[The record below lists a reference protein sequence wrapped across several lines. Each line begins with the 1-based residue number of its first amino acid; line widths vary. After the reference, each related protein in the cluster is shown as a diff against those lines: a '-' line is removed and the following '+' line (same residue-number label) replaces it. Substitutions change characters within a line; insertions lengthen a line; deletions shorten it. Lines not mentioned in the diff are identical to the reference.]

1 MFKVAN
7 SRPVRDLANRIYCKN
22 FRKNLLMI
30 AAIFLTTVL
39 IAAVLFIGSVY
50 YQSLILRNRYMNGM
64 DYDIALTEPT
74 EKQVAAVKEM
84 DKVKYAGVCVKC
96 AILTDYEDKALDK
109 VRLFWADDTCYEKQL
124 RPALASFV
132 GKYPVKEN
140 EILLSENTL
149 KAMGISEPEIGM
161 EFPLSYYDLK
171 QSENEADSRSQTFR
185 LSGFFKDYTGRKS
198 GYVSKSF
205 LDETGVK
212 QTDFTQGVLNIT
224 LKNPLY
230 SKADIVKMNEKLHL
244 DNRQVMEG
252 DDNAIVMFIRT
263 MIGLG
268 CVLLLVFGSGY
279 LFIYN
284 IQYISI
290 RRDIR
295 DYGQLK
301 TLGTTRKQLRKI
313 VNLQMFYNAMAGITF
328 GIAGM
333 ILAGVP
339 VMNACL
345 KEVSDS
351 VRKVVWNREV
361 GLAMV
366 IAGLFSFCVVF
377 LGGRKPRLLA
387 EKATPVEAMKYIGE
401 GIGKTA
407 GKRHI
412 RSESVFSMAY
422 QNLWRDKKQFVII
435 LLSLSTAVTLFL
447 VVNSIILSNQASFIL
462 DQVSDD
468 DMTILNLTLLEDSE
482 QQVLDRDLITQLR
495 QVEGIK
501 AVRELTGT
509 TAVVPYQ
516 KIYAEY
522 YKELYK
528 SRYTPGDYAS
538 DMADYKEHS
547 DNEQFTCRI
556 IGVDEEE
563 FRILNQSAGEKL
575 DADEFEDGKVC
586 FACKFFTEGDNHIPG
601 HSVRFVLSKDG
612 QDMKCRIKVGAMLD
626 SNPAYYSAGY
636 SPDLIVSKSYVKRLL
651 GDAALTEMLKIDYKN
666 AYDKK
671 TEDEIKQLMKGNEK
685 VSLES
690 KLGRLEEMKKEE
702 NRIRL
707 LGNTIASLIA
717 VMAILNFVN
726 MICASLEQ
734 RRNEFAIME
743 SIGMTRRQQR
753 KMIVLEAVM
762 YAGIS
767 IVISCFAGIPLS
779 VLAFNNFKRYAIH
792 FVMPV
797 VSDLGVFLFI
807 LCVCAVAS
815 LVAFS
820 QMRKMSIVELMKNNV

>member
-1 MFKVAN
+1 M
-7 SRPVRDLANRIYCKN
+7 
-22 FRKNLLMI
+22 
-30 AAIFLTTVL
+30 
-39 IAAVLFIGSVY
+39 
-50 YQSLILRNRYMNGM
+50 
-64 DYDIALTEPT
+64 
-74 EKQVAAVKEM
+74 
-84 DKVKYAGVCVKC
+84 
-96 AILTDYEDKALDK
+96 
-109 VRLFWADDTCYEKQL
+109 
-124 RPALASFV
+124 
-132 GKYPVKEN
+132 
-140 EILLSENTL
+140 
-149 KAMGISEPEIGM
+149 
-161 EFPLSYYDLK
+161 
-171 QSENEADSRSQTFR
+171 
-185 LSGFFKDYTGRKS
+185 
-198 GYVSKSF
+198 
-205 LDETGVK
+205 K

-244 DNRQVMEG
+244 DHRQVMEG

-268 CVLLLVFGSGY
+268 CILLLVFCSGY

-313 VNLQMFYNAMAGITF
+313 VNLQMLYNAMAGITF
-328 GIAGM
+328 GMAGM

-351 VRKVVWNREV
+351 VRKVVWNSEV
-361 GLAMV
+361 GLAMG
-366 IAGLFSFCVVF
+366 IAALFSFCVVF

-407 GKRHI
+407 GKRHV
-412 RSESVFSMAY
+412 RSGSVFFMAY
-422 QNLWRDKKQFVII
+422 QNLWRDKKQFDII

-538 DMADYKEHS
+538 DMADYKEDS
-547 DNEQFTCRI
+547 DDEQFTCRI

-651 GDAALTEMLKIDYKN
+651 GDAALTEMLKIDYIN

-671 TEDEIKQLMKGNEK
+671 TEDEIKQLMKGNKK

-779 VLAFNNFKRYAIH
+779 VLAFNNFKRYAIR

-807 LCVCAVAS
+807 LSVCAVVS

>member
-1 MFKVAN
+1 
-7 SRPVRDLANRIYCKN
+7 
-22 FRKNLLMI
+22 
-30 AAIFLTTVL
+30 
-39 IAAVLFIGSVY
+39 
-50 YQSLILRNRYMNGM
+50 
-64 DYDIALTEPT
+64 
-74 EKQVAAVKEM
+74 
-84 DKVKYAGVCVKC
+84 
-96 AILTDYEDKALDK
+96 
-109 VRLFWADDTCYEKQL
+109 
-124 RPALASFV
+124 
-132 GKYPVKEN
+132 
-140 EILLSENTL
+140 
-149 KAMGISEPEIGM
+149 
-161 EFPLSYYDLK
+161 
-171 QSENEADSRSQTFR
+171 
-185 LSGFFKDYTGRKS
+185 
-198 GYVSKSF
+198 
-205 LDETGVK
+205 
-212 QTDFTQGVLNIT
+212 
-224 LKNPLY
+224 
-230 SKADIVKMNEKLHL
+230 
-244 DNRQVMEG
+244 
-252 DDNAIVMFIRT
+252 
-263 MIGLG
+263 
-268 CVLLLVFGSGY
+268 
-279 LFIYN
+279 
-284 IQYISI
+284 
-290 RRDIR
+290 
-295 DYGQLK
+295 
-301 TLGTTRKQLRKI
+301 
-313 VNLQMFYNAMAGITF
+313 
-328 GIAGM
+328 
-333 ILAGVP
+333 
-339 VMNACL
+339 
-345 KEVSDS
+345 
-351 VRKVVWNREV
+351 
-361 GLAMV
+361 
-366 IAGLFSFCVVF
+366 
-377 LGGRKPRLLA
+377 
-387 EKATPVEAMKYIGE
+387 
-401 GIGKTA
+401 
-407 GKRHI
+407 
-412 RSESVFSMAY
+412 
-422 QNLWRDKKQFVII
+422 
-435 LLSLSTAVTLFL
+435 
-447 VVNSIILSNQASFIL
+447 
-462 DQVSDD
+462 
-468 DMTILNLTLLEDSE
+468 
-482 QQVLDRDLITQLR
+482 
-495 QVEGIK
+495 
-501 AVRELTGT
+501 
-509 TAVVPYQ
+509 PYQ

-538 DMADYKEHS
+538 DMADYKEDS
-547 DNEQFTCRI
+547 DDEQFTCRI

-651 GDAALTEMLKIDYKN
+651 GDAALTEMLKIDYIN

-671 TEDEIKQLMKGNEK
+671 TEDEIKQLMKGNKK

-779 VLAFNNFKRYAIH
+779 VLAFNNFKRYAIR

-807 LCVCAVAS
+807 LSVCAVVS